1 MYEVKEV
8 ELDHVAFTSK
18 IATVF
23 ALFHNLTNFSK
34 KSNFR
39 ISEKMYLSWKF
50 RQIEAFN
57 KTAGFSQ
64 NLFSK

>member
-1 MYEVKEV
+1 MYVVKEV

-34 KSNFR
+34 KIKISDFLKNVFELKISSNWS
-39 ISEKMYLSWKF
+39 IQHS
-50 RQIEAFN
+50 
-57 KTAGFSQ
+57 
-64 NLFSK
+64 